1 MQARGLGV
9 FVEKALERVQS
20 ERRRGSAFWGINAT
34 RDGMPLLEGGGEK
47 DEEEEEER
55 ERKRRRGENQKK
67 RRHTHTKRQGKAEVT
82 PSSHNSHSFSLSLSS
97 HIVLWWCVVCV
108 LSHSGRLFFFSFLP
122 SLSLDCP
129 RPFPTLVHFVSLIAT
144 R

>member
-20 ERRRGSAFWGINAT
+20 ERRRGGAFWGVNAT
-34 RDGMPLLEGGGEK
+34 RDGMPLLEGGGER

-67 RRHTHTKRQGKAEVT
+67 EETYTHEETRQGRSDSIIPQFTFILTLTLITYRLVVCGVCSQSQRAT
-82 PSSHNSHSFSLSLSS
+82 LFLFISTLSFSRLSS
-97 HIVLWWCVVCV
+97 T
-108 LSHSGRLFFFSFLP
+108 LP
-122 SLSLDCP
+122 YA
-129 RPFPTLVHFVSLIAT
+129 RPFC
-144 R
+144 